1 DTLIKNNHSTLK
13 TYIEDMVTKI
23 TNSLNKVDS
32 ENKSID
38 KAIAFDSILN
48 SYYIIR
54 SQKDQIRTEIVNSRD
69 NYYLTDSKVKSEL
82 DGTISG
88 LDTEFDSITKL
99 INSVNKETVSHTEIS
114 NIQKELIE
122 YVHKFSD
129 IIKIISEAG
138 RLISEELRRIQ
149 ETYTENVRDEIL
161 SHLGDILGLEYDPI
175 RKELIG
181 DLSAM
186 LEIIALKE
194 QILEL
199 INRMNN
205 WESALDK
212 LENNMVDSNDR
223 LSALGE
229 KLDRNILDLGDMNA
243 SLSMQMG
250 KIIDGITST
259 TGLTYDPETGQLMG
273 DLSIKSDLEYVQ
285 DRLSKTRTELENVK
299 TDLSRTKVNL
309 EEQRDMLNDTEVYIQ
324 ESKEELELT

>member
-1 DTLIKNNHSTLK
+1 AALVTRKNSDDTIVVKNEQSQERWFGGNDYSFVTLRLRDNVTDPKSTAELHLKNLEDSAVRYEMNGLLLRNITKCGNRPFLGEYIVLENMEYIPKLLSGLTVTGYSRDIFEYNRDKFTYTISAFYSDSYLTVCNIINNGNSNNGESNDYSSEIEFLDTLIKNNHSSLK

-54 SQKDQIRTEIVNSRD
+54 SQKDQIRTEIINYRD

-175 RKELIG
+175 R
-181 DLSAM
+181 
-186 LEIIALKE
+186 
-194 QILEL
+194 
-199 INRMNN
+199 
-205 WESALDK
+205 
-212 LENNMVDSNDR
+212 
-223 LSALGE
+223 
-229 KLDRNILDLGDMNA
+229 
-243 SLSMQMG
+243 
-250 KIIDGITST
+250 
-259 TGLTYDPETGQLMG
+259 
-273 DLSIKSDLEYVQ
+273 
-285 DRLSKTRTELENVK
+285 
-299 TDLSRTKVNL
+299 
-309 EEQRDMLNDTEVYIQ
+309 
-324 ESKEELELT
+324 